1 MSNTDATAPPPIPS
15 ADAAWVTIDVP
26 LPAHRVAAECRDL
39 EALLRLNPFL
49 VFAEWRQISADRFRA
64 RFRNESNQQ
73 DYDGELRR
81 ESDADGGFTLYY
93 EHGLK
98 RRTVFLVDGSDSGC
112 RLTVVDD
119 YEGPSAEE
127 RARRATEVDRSVV
140 AWGRALRRYFA
151 WLKRWSWLPGW
162 RWYLRRLWIPMRP
175 SARRIV
181 WLLYVITLAEFVV
194 FLFVLLIYSIEQ
206 TK

>member
-1 MSNTDATAPPPIPS
+1 MSNPDPNASPPIPS

-26 LPAHRVAAECRDL
+26 LSAQRAAAECRDL
-39 EALLRLNPFL
+39 EALLRLNPFW
-49 VFAEWRQISADRFRA
+49 VFEEWHQESADVFRA

-73 DYDGELRR
+73 DYDGTLRH
-81 ESDADGGFTLYY
+81 EPGPGAGFTIHYDR
-93 EHGLK
+93 GLK
-98 RRTVFLVDGSDSGC
+98 RRTVFLIDGNDSGC

-127 RARRATEVDRSVV
+127 RAQRAAEVDRSMM
-140 AWGRALRRYFA
+140 AWGRALRRYFT

-162 RWYLRRLWIPMRP
+162 RWYLRRVWIPMRP

-194 FLFVLLIYSIEQ
+194 FLFVLLIYSIER